1 MRHFLAASAAA
12 LCVWAGQAAAQTYN
26 STALRIE
33 NAAAEVTV
41 IPENRSDIDVRIGA
55 PGRLPALRVRQTAEG
70 LVIDGGLRNRIR
82 GCSSWTGSSDN
93 VRVSG
98 IGAVRRQDLPR
109 ITVRVPRALNYSA
122 GGAVFSTIGASS
134 GGTVQ
139 LNGCGDATVA
149 AVSGALD
156 VTLNGSGGAR
166 VEHVRGV
173 LEATVNG
180 SGTLRVAAADT
191 DATLRL
197 NGSGDLDV
205 GAVAGRLDARAT
217 GSGSLRTASAGG
229 DTRLVLTGSGNL
241 EAGAVRG
248 ALDAELRGS
257 GSVRVASVEGARAR
271 LQLTSSGDINV
282 RGGRVD
288 QLDAR
293 SAGSGSVRFGGA
305 AGVTRA
311 QLTGSGNISIAE
323 AGRVEQMI
331 DNGSG
336 SINVGR

>member
-1 MRHFLAASAAA
+1 M
-12 LCVWAGQAAAQTYN
+12 LCICAGQAAAETFN
-26 STALRIE
+26 TTALRID
-33 NAAAEVTV
+33 NAAAEVVV
-41 IPENRSDIDVRIGA
+41 IPEDRTTIDVQLGA
-55 PGRLPALRVRQTAEG
+55 PGRVPALRVRQTADG

-82 GCSSWTGSSDN
+82 GCGSWSGSGDS

-109 ITVRVPRALNYSA
+109 ITVRVPRALNYQAS
-122 GGAVFSTIGASS
+122 GAVYSTIGASS
-134 GGTVQ
+134 GGVVQ

-149 AVSGALD
+149 PVSGALD
-156 VTLNGSGGAR
+156 VTLNGSGGGR
-166 VEHVRGV
+166 VEHVRGA

-180 SGTLRVAAADT
+180 SGALRVAAADA

-229 DTRLVLTGSGNL
+229 DTRLVLTGSGNV

-257 GSVRVASVEGARAR
+257 GSMRVASVEGARAR

-282 RGGRVD
+282 RGGRVGE
-288 QLDAR
+288 LDAR
-293 SAGSGSVRFGGA
+293 SAGSGSVRFGGV

-323 AGRVEQMI
+323 AGRVEQLI